1 MQTELRECFAAAL
14 EAAFGDRVR
23 GMDPLIKQ
31 SADPKFGDYQCNIA
45 MSLAKQLA
53 MKPREVADRL
63 VEGVQQVLARGT
75 PWFFVQ
81 IDGPGFVNIRLRREY
96 LEELLQAIPM
106 EPADDRLGLT
116 PVSGTEQQT
125 VVVDYSSPNVAK
137 EMHVGHLR
145 STIIGDTIC
154 RVLAFQG
161 HEVVRQNHLGDWGT
175 QFGMIILGMWHI
187 YAGRRR
193 GEPDDWL
200 VRQTRE
206 LNAAASDKA
215 KLDLLAS
222 MFALQEEGLRD
233 DPNGTAFEQF
243 LRDFVPTLELLQSAY
258 RFVNAVES
266 AAEKTGFDRTA
277 DGKKIPMAAVSNHVV
292 RMLQEGGERNR
303 QERAAWRLSV
313 RSSLS
318 ATNEIYHRLGV
329 LLVDAD
335 IRGESFYHELLA
347 GVVEELKLAL
357 ATPSGEGDVRAVCR
371 IDQGAVCV
379 FHQRADGTP
388 MFKGPQGDPL
398 PMIIQK
404 SDGAFLYAT
413 TDLAAAIFRISHAK
427 RNPARLL
434 SRSLSDALAAKGGGL
449 GADRIAYVVGG
460 PQKLH
465 LQMFFTTVD
474 ALGWKNRTGRAAVSM
489 EHVAFGSVL
498 GDDRRPLKTRSGENV
513 RLKDLLDEAERRARA
528 LIDENDSKRNE
539 LGLDPLSDAEKKD
552 IAHAVG
558 IGAVKYADLSQNRNT
573 DYVFSWEKMLALQ
586 GNTAPYLMYA
596 YARIRSIH
604 RKASA
609 ALNVPVASGAISLTD
624 PAEIALAKRILQ
636 FPETLAIVA
645 DGLLPNV
652 LCEYLYELASAFMR
666 FYENCPVLQAP
677 DDRTRASRVRL
688 CDLTARTLRI
698 GLELLGIRALERM

>member
-31 SADPKFGDYQCNIA
+31 SADAKFGDYQCNIA

-96 LEELLQAIPM
+96 LEELLQAIPTA
-106 EPADDRLGLT
+106 PADDRLGLT
-116 PVSGTEQQT
+116 PVSGAERQT

-161 HEVVRQNHLGDWGT
+161 HEVIRQNHLGDWGT

-187 YAGRRR
+187 FAGRRR

-200 VRQTRE
+200 VQRTRE

-222 MFALQEEGLRD
+222 MFAIQEEGLKA
-233 DPNGTAFEQF
+233 DPNGAAFEQF

-258 RFVNAVES
+258 RFVNAVET

-303 QERAAWRLSV
+303 QERDAWRLSV

-335 IRGESFYHELLA
+335 IRGESFYHELLS
-347 GVVEELKLAL
+347 GIVEELKLAL
-357 ATPSGEGDVRAVCR
+357 ATPKGDGDVRAVCR

-413 TDLAAAIFRISHAK
+413 TDLAAAIFRISHTT
-427 RNPARLL
+427 RNPARLF
-434 SRSLSDALAAKGGGL
+434 SPSLSSALAAKGGGL
-449 GADRIAYVVGG
+449 GADRIAYVVGA

-474 ALGWKNRTGRAAVSM
+474 ALGWKNRAGRTAVSM

-528 LIDENDSKRNE
+528 LIDENDAKRNE

-609 ALNVPVASGAISLTD
+609 ALNVPAASGAVGLAD
-624 PAEIALAKRILQ
+624 AAEIALAKRILQ
-636 FPETLAIVA
+636 FPETLAVVA

-698 GLELLGIRALERM
+698 GLELLGLHALEKM